1 MRRIKLILGLV
12 TTVVAMTAL
21 TATPAMAAVVHH
33 GNNGFVFFNGNNG
46 FFPNNNDFFFPNNF
60 VSTPGVFQGIS
71 NESESGDVTPS
82 FSVESTGNN
91 SNQCVTPLQFGNTGN
106 FNNAQGSLSFGN
118 GFDNGFDNGFGFSPF
133 FDGFGNSTELEGGQF
148 DFSPVLNGGC
158 TQQVQQSSAA
168 SS

>member
-12 TTVVAMTAL
+12 ACVAAL
-21 TATPAMAAVVHH
+21 TAVTAAPAMAAVFHNGH
-33 GNNGFVFFNGNNG
+33 NNGFFVSNGNNG
-46 FFPNNNDFFFPNNF
+46 FFPNNNF
-60 VSTPGVFQGIS
+60 VNTPGVFQGIS

-158 TQQVQQSSAA
+158 TQSVEQSSAA

>member
-12 TTVVAMTAL
+12 TTVVAMTVL

-33 GNNGFVFFNGNNG
+33 GNNGFVAFNGNNG
-46 FFPNNNDFFFPNNF
+46 FFPNNFNNNGF
-60 VSTPGVFQGIS
+60 VNTSGVFQGIS

-118 GFDNGFDNGFGFSPF
+118 GFDNGFDNGFGF
-133 FDGFGNSTELEGGQF
+133 DGFFGNSTELEGGQF

-158 TQQVQQSSAA
+158 TQSVEQPSAA

>member
-33 GNNGFVFFNGNNG
+33 GNNGFVAFTGNNG
-46 FFPNNNDFFFPNNF
+46 FFPNNFNNNGF
-60 VSTPGVFQGIS
+60 VNTPGVFQGIS

-118 GFDNGFDNGFGFSPF
+118 GFNNGFG

-158 TQQVQQSSAA
+158 TQSVEQSSAA
-168 SS
+168 CS